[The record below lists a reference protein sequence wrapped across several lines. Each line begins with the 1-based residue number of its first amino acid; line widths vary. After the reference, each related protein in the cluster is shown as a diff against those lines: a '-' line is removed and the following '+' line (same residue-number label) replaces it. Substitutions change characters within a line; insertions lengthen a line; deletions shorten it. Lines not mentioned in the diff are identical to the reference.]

1 MRKEDPRGL
10 AMELTVGPADFG
22 VPAARTSVGMIPPGG
37 RLACGAW
44 RLVTWRP
51 LHGRPLRGDR
61 DLGLFGRCRP
71 THGSPRNGRRTGR
84 LVTVDARVA
93 GEPREWAILWPLAW
107 CRSQADM
114 HVPRVG
120 TWASSWASTAWG
132 VEIASLIGAS
142 RALPY
147 LGRRERFLIWDVEI
161 ASVFGASRSLLY
173 GSAR

>member
-1 MRKEDPRGL
+1 
-10 AMELTVGPADFG
+10 MELTVGPADFG
-22 VPAARTSVGMIPPGG
+22 VPAARTSVGTIPPGG

-44 RLVTWRP
+44 RLVMW
-51 LHGRPLRGDR
+51 RPLRGDR
-61 DLGLFGRCRP
+61 YEATGTWGCS
-71 THGSPRNGRRTGR
+71 GGVGRRTGR
-84 LVTVDARVA
+84 FVTADARVA

-120 TWASSWASTAWG
+120 TWASSWASTACG